1 MAGNYYNEL
10 QTNEQHQ
17 LIIHL
22 IYNKRLKE
30 ALAMLS
36 QYLHDSADW
45 EMHQKLEQIQTSY
58 SYMLQYMQQ
67 GVEDPARKKLYLKL
81 LASAMEIADQ
91 SHIDK
96 LTSISIDYYHILR
109 MGLRSFPFESLKNCR
124 LTLEAY
130 IDNLAVAN
138 ILPKT
143 PNEEANQVRKQH
155 EETLKK
161 LFEGTWTNT
170 FWSVEDESEAAMF
183 INSKHITTNDASLF
197 VSAVTLSL
205 MECFDIKKM
214 MWLFDAY
221 THPIA
226 QINQR
231 ALVGIM
237 FIIHLYTDRLDFYP
251 EIAARLSLLNENE
264 TFGKE
269 MNRAY
274 IQWLRC
280 QETEKIDKKMR
291 EEIIPEMLKKAN
303 MRGFRYGI
311 EESEEEND
319 DQNPDWKN
327 PKQSDLENKL
337 REMSEL
343 QIEGADVYMSTFSQ
357 LKSYPFFKTLS
368 NWFYPFDKQHSAII
382 KEFNDNNQDDSI
394 IDLVL
399 DSGFFCDSDKYSL
412 CFTMMHIPKSQREMM
427 LSQLSEQQMEEF
439 SDKHTGESLKKAS
452 QQPEIICNQYLH
464 SLYRFFK
471 VYPRKREFPPI
482 FDGYVSLHKYPVLR
496 ETLLKPEYLMQ
507 LGNYYFSKEHPKEAA
522 EVYME
527 VIDLV
532 GGNADLFQKIGYCRQ
547 KEKNYDLAI
556 DAYLKADMIKP
567 DNVWT
572 NRHLGTCYRLTRAYA
587 KATEYYRKV
596 EAVQPENHSIL
607 FHIGSCLA
615 ELQRYEEAL
624 NYFFKLDFIET
635 NCVRAWR
642 AIAWCSFV
650 EGKHKQAIKYYE
662 KAIEKS
668 PLWQDFLNAG
678 HVFWCMGKINKAI
691 EMYSE
696 AKTLC
701 ANQPLFLEL
710 FHENRVQLVKQG
722 VNEDDIPLML
732 DLL

>member
-1 MAGNYYNEL
+1 MAGNYFSEQYI
-10 QTNEQHQ
+10 NEQHQ
-17 LIIHL
+17 LIINL

-58 SYMLQYMQQ
+58 SYMLQYMKQ

-81 LASAMEIADQ
+81 LTGAIEIADQ
-91 SHIDK
+91 SRLDK
-96 LTSISIDYYHILR
+96 RMATSIDYYNILKS
-109 MGLRSFPFESLKNCR
+109 GLKSFPAESLKNSR
-124 LTLEAY
+124 LSLEAY

-155 EETLKK
+155 EETLNM
-161 LFEGTWTNT
+161 LFEETWINT
-170 FWSVEDESEAAMF
+170 SWSVEDEKEATLFLSSEHMTA
-183 INSKHITTNDASLF
+183 NDISLF

-221 THPIA
+221 THPNA

-231 ALVGIM
+231 ALVGIA
-237 FIIHLYTDRLDFYP
+237 FTIHLYNKRLMFYP
-251 EIAARLSLLNENE
+251 EVTARLSLLNENE

-291 EEIIPEMLKKAN
+291 EEIIPEMLKKVN

-311 EESEEEND
+311 EESEEDND

-327 PKQSDLENKL
+327 PQQSDLENKL
-337 REMSEL
+337 KEMSEL

-368 NWFYPFDKQHSAII
+368 NWFYPFDKQHSEII
-382 KEFNDNNQDDSI
+382 KEFSENNQDDSI

-399 DSGFFCDSDKYSL
+399 ESGFFCDSDKYSL
-412 CFTMMHIPKSQREMM
+412 CFTMMHIPKGQREMM
-427 LSQLSEQQMEEF
+427 LSQLSEQQMDEF
-439 SDKHTGESLKKAS
+439 NDKQNSESLKKIA

-471 VYPRKREFPPI
+471 VHPRKQEFPPI
-482 FDGYVSLHKYPVLR
+482 FDGFVSLHKYPVIR

-507 LGNYYFSKEHPKEAA
+507 LGDYYFSKEHPKEAA
-522 EVYME
+522 EVYTE
-527 VIDLV
+527 VISLV
-532 GGNADLFQKIGYCRQ
+532 GGSANLFQKIGYCRQ
-547 KEKNYDLAI
+547 KEKRYELAI
-556 DAYLKADMIKP
+556 EAYLKADMIKP

-572 NRHLGTCYRLTRAYA
+572 NRHLATCYRLTKEYA
-587 KATEYYRKV
+587 KAIEYYRKV
-596 EAVQPENHSIL
+596 ETVQPEKHNIL
-607 FHIGSCLA
+607 FYCGSCLA

-635 NCVRAWR
+635 DCVKAWR
-642 AIAWCSFV
+642 AIGWCSFV
-650 EGKHKQAIKYYE
+650 EGKLQQASKYYD

-668 PLWQDFLNAG
+668 PLWQDFLNEG
-678 HVFWCMGKINKAI
+678 HVFWCMGNIEDALGTYFKA
-691 EMYSE
+691 
-696 AKTLC
+696 KVLC
-701 ANQPLFLEL
+701 DNQTLFLEL
-710 FHENRVQLVKQG
+710 FHENAVHLIEQG
-722 VNEDDIPLML
+722 VNEEDIPLML
-732 DLL
+732 DLI